1 MKITVFAKERK
12 GKDNNTFVSYLS
24 KLTKNTGEEVTVQI
38 KFSDECGR
46 IKKENCPCII
56 EAEPCDCSYSERKL
70 LKMTRKLLIVY
81 CGLISTTRQTKY
93 LLTLLRTFFCR
104 R

>member
-56 EAEPCDCSYSERKL
+56 EAEPCDCSYSERKVVKDDKEIINRVL
-70 LKMTRKLLIVY
+70 WIN
-81 CGLISTTRQTKY
+81 KY
-93 LLTLLRTFFCR
+93 NKTDEVFVDTSANIFL
-104 R
+104 